1 MATRPQHFLAGPSET
16 RPAGPWVRQEELE
29 GEGVREAKEEGAR
42 EGGQDGA
49 KMERETRKK
58 TKERGLERQRGRVG
72 PRLLQAPRPAR
83 SGAGGTLIRL
93 HDQARGCGGVLPAR
107 TSRCPV
113 SCRQQNKTEL
123 GWRPE
128 LPGAPKRC
136 LHLGVSDG

>member
-58 TKERGLERQRGRVG
+58 TKERGLERQRGRG
-72 PRLLQAPRPAR
+72 APASSRRPDQRTPEREER
-83 SGAGGTLIRL
+83 SSVYTIRPV
-93 HDQARGCGGVLPAR
+93 GCGGVLPAH
-107 TSRCPV
+107 TSRCPG

-136 LHLGVSDG
+136 LHLRVSDG

>member
-58 TKERGLERQRGRVG
+58 TKERGLERQRGRGAPASSRRPDQRTPEREERSSVYTIRPG
-72 PRLLQAPRPAR
+72 AAGVFSLHTPRAARAPADSRTKR
-83 SGAGGTLIRL
+83 SSA
-93 HDQARGCGGVLPAR
+93 GVL
-107 TSRCPV
+107 
-113 SCRQQNKTEL
+113 SCRAPPN
-123 GWRPE
+123 
-128 LPGAPKRC
+128 GAC
-136 LHLGVSDG
+136 ISA